1 MKTKEPIQKIKI
13 KKISENKII
22 DNILKYEKEKNHELM
37 KLFNRKPQRVHQ
49 IYTKNAVLIHED
61 EEKYTDFFSKMNRY
75 NKIHDKNLSKYNQK
89 KNENKNFIKQYTGY
103 KLYNSKICKD
113 DQNTLYGDIL
123 PLYNQKK
130 FFFSDKFLSGKKIF
144 QQSGLLIQSQR
155 HLNEYYKRVEK
166 RIFNKGLRDIAFINH
181 LNMFIDDKI
190 QKNKMKELEKEYQL
204 LEKYGK
210 VKKESVSAKLE
221 KYKRTKKY
229 KLRKRL
235 EAMKALDLFVQNEKD
250 IEKEKKYIEK
260 ITKLIETEEKE
271 RQIELDKSQNNKEN
285 NLENENNNSL
295 FILNRYANNKYNNK
309 INASNI
315 LPKNKSSTNIHST
328 LYKDTINSTNNNYE
342 TKQTMINTNQP
353 IRINKRN
360 SINSNPDFSEIS
372 LENNIIDTYE
382 NKDKTDYININD
394 ISNKDNPINIFPK
407 IKKQNQHSNNSSTV
421 RFNMRNKL
429 KEIMTLTKFD
439 KNENLSTITIF
450 NKTDNT
456 SSVKKTGRN
465 NHNISIR
472 NFKMTHYTTKFNEN
486 PKEKRNKI
494 NNLVTQN
501 YNSSMDDLTKGDIKW
516 SLYKDFNNLNKNI
529 YFRNNHKFHR
539 FCENNTTIPKNI
551 TDKVSKSFEY
561 DEEIKQAHV
570 DYVKLLMNQ
579 KISKYYDKNLV

>member
-1 MKTKEPIQKIKI
+1 
-13 KKISENKII
+13 
-22 DNILKYEKEKNHELM
+22 
-37 KLFNRKPQRVHQ
+37 
-49 IYTKNAVLIHED
+49 
-61 EEKYTDFFSKMNRY
+61 
-75 NKIHDKNLSKYNQK
+75 
-89 KNENKNFIKQYTGY
+89 
-103 KLYNSKICKD
+103 
-113 DQNTLYGDIL
+113 
-123 PLYNQKK
+123 
-130 FFFSDKFLSGKKIF
+130 
-144 QQSGLLIQSQR
+144 
-155 HLNEYYKRVEK
+155 
-166 RIFNKGLRDIAFINH
+166 
-181 LNMFIDDKI
+181 
-190 QKNKMKELEKEYQL
+190 
-204 LEKYGK
+204 
-210 VKKESVSAKLE
+210 
-221 KYKRTKKY
+221 
-229 KLRKRL
+229 
-235 EAMKALDLFVQNEKD
+235 
-250 IEKEKKYIEK
+250 
-260 ITKLIETEEKE
+260 
-271 RQIELDKSQNNKEN
+271 
-285 NLENENNNSL
+285 
-295 FILNRYANNKYNNK
+295 
-309 INASNI
+309 
-315 LPKNKSSTNIHST
+315 
-328 LYKDTINSTNNNYE
+328 
-342 TKQTMINTNQP
+342 MINTNQP

-372 LENNIIDTYE
+372 LENNIIDTFE

-407 IKKQNQHSNNSSTV
+407 IKKQNQHSNNSSSV
-421 RFNMRNKL
+421 RFNIRNKS

-501 YNSSMDDLTKGDIKW
+501 YNSSMDDLTKGDLKW